1 MLSVGT
7 LGDEMLDKRW
17 RVPATWSGERRGEL
31 LEYQMEFYLGS
42 SELAERDP
50 VRAYVFDDGG
60 DAARTHHF
68 IDILLRPM
76 AA

>member
-1 MLSVGT
+1 MGPENLMLSVGT

-17 RVPATWSGERRGEL
+17 RVPATWSG
-31 LEYQMEFYLGS
+31 
-42 SELAERDP
+42 ELAERDP